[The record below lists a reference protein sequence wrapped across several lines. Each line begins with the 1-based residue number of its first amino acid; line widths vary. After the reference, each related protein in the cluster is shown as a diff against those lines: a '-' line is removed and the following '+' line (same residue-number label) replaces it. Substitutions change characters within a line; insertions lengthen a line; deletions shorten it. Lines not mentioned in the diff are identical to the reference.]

1 MLFVFS
7 FILLSI
13 LIFVF
18 GNIWI
23 YRYIVKKVLD
33 LYLNF
38 YFESKNLS
46 IIRTKFVGLV
56 NSGDFDTPFFV
67 ILPVSK
73 GGKIFNNTY
82 VDIYLEDSSGKEHR
96 YTVRVKTFF
105 LRIQKVTLKSKIENI
120 EIDLPMQSSKNI

>member
-7 FILLSI
+7 FILVAI

-23 YRYIVKKVLD
+23 YRYIVKKAIR
-33 LYLNF
+33 LYLNS
-38 YFESKNLS
+38 YFESRNLS
-46 IIRTKFVGLV
+46 IVRTKFAGLV
-56 NSGDFDTPFFV
+56 DSGDFDTPFFQ

-82 VDIYLEDSSGKEHR
+82 VDIYTEDSLGRECR
-96 YTVRVKTFF
+96 YTVKVKTFF
-105 LRIQKVTLKSKIENI
+105 LGIQKVILKSKKENI
-120 EIDLPMQSSKNI
+120 EIELSRSK